1 MSFSRNFFGKLCTLA
16 AFPVMSF
23 ILKCILLN
31 ETLETWGKA
40 ARVALRSLPLYCGKR
55 VFCAHSHSSVCCI
68 ASIHYISASIG
79 TWSHIALF
87 EVDLPMRQSQ
97 KFSRKNMSRV
107 ELEWTPVRNK
117 LLENMWEKMNKE
129 HLWYTVNDRFLKL
142 NFLTC
147 LVIANEFYRNLQNWF
162 DTQNM
167 PGDSNT
173 LKVLKRPIHFWP
185 RRYFRCAR
193 QTLKHGRGSKKRWI
207 LAAFTNVI
215 FTALQFC

>member
-1 MSFSRNFFGKLCTLA
+1 
-16 AFPVMSF
+16 MSF

-129 HLWYTVNDRFLKL
+129 HLWYTVNDRFL
-142 NFLTC
+142 T
-147 LVIANEFYRNLQNWF
+147 EFFNV
-162 DTQNM
+162 
-167 PGDSNT
+167 PGDCKWVLQKPAELIWHAEHAWWFKHIKGIEATYSLLTTTVLSLGSTNT
-173 LKVLKRPIHFWP
+173 EAW
-185 RRYFRCAR
+185 
-193 QTLKHGRGSKKRWI
+193 
-207 LAAFTNVI
+207 
-215 FTALQFC
+215 